1 MSWTDGRIARLWWL
15 TEIDGNRQH
24 ALSRHGL
31 VHQGVVESVLRGEG
45 HVIDDTALAQT
56 TPPMRRHLNR
66 FGRYDFDL
74 EPMR

>member
-1 MSWTDGRIARLWWL
+1 
-15 TEIDGNRQH
+15 
-24 ALSRHGL
+24 
-31 VHQGVVESVLRGEG
+31 VLHNAVAAWNLIQVAKLAEQSRGEG

-56 TPPMRRHLNR
+56 TPLVRTHLNH